1 MRQAFWERVALI
13 DLYGRQVVSTP
24 PGQRVN
30 LDPARLAAT
39 VAMPAVIVMPMLIVV
54 LLVAPSHS
62 RDDSRTSSD
71 DSRAFSG
78 SSWGSGALPWAPGT
92 RGSKSSW
99 SRLGRRSGPWRA

>member
-39 VAMPAVIVMPMLIVV
+39 VAIPAVIVMPILIVV
-54 LLVAPSHS
+54 LVMAPSYS

-71 DSRAFSG
+71 DSEAI
-78 SSWGSGALPWAPGT
+78 SS
-92 RGSKSSW
+92 SS
-99 SRLGRRSGPWRA
+99 